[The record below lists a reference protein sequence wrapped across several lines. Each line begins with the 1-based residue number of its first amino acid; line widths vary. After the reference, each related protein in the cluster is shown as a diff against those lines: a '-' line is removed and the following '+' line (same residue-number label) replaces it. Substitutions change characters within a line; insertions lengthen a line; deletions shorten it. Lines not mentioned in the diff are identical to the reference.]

1 MKEKKVPE
9 RQCLA
14 CRERKPKSDLIRI
27 VRTPDGKVEIDMTGR
42 LQGRGAYCCRNREC
56 LKKIIKSGAAARAL
70 GIKPEEGMLEG
81 LADEL

>member
-27 VRTPDGKVEIDMTGR
+27 VRTPDGKVEIDRTGR

-70 GIKPEEGMLEG
+70 GIKPEEGLLEG
-81 LADEL
+81 LAYEL